1 MNKDKT
7 IFWWPRRVYCCSTIV
22 HCGTLWLSV
31 VNVPFVRFLR
41 PLMLGMQ
48 AAEQLF
54 VHLNCCLNYVVCYLE
69 TYFALNTYLNFVLL
83 YGSIHVQH
91 YYMTSVFVSHFYL
104 TSPKLLIDFYLLIT
118 RLSFFSDNL
127 SSVHLFQDVT
137 LLHDQPAFLGHQ
149 QLYAYCRPNPRA
161 KYLHYRLAG
170 EPTVQLYHLVPKFHR
185 QLLVN
190 ANQTTNSLYE
200 LCKLQVT

>member
-1 MNKDKT
+1 MTSPSLLLQHYSSLWYMVTQCGKRAVCK
-7 IFWWPRRVYCCSTIV
+7 IFATADVGDAGCWTAFKLLIY
-22 HCGTLWLSV
+22 
-31 VNVPFVRFLR
+31 
-41 PLMLGMQ
+41 
-48 AAEQLF
+48 

>member
-1 MNKDKT
+1 MLYVTQKPILCVKYLFEFC
-7 IFWWPRRVYCCSTIV
+7 IAI
-22 HCGTLWLSV
+22 
-31 VNVPFVRFLR
+31 RFYT
-41 PLMLGMQ
+41 
-48 AAEQLF
+48 
-54 VHLNCCLNYVVCYLE
+54 C
-69 TYFALNTYLNFVLL
+69 TTLL
-83 YGSIHVQH
+83 YDISICISFLFNVR
-91 YYMTSVFVSHFYL
+91 
-104 TSPKLLIDFYLLIT
+104 KLLIDFYLLIT

>member
-1 MNKDKT
+1 M
-7 IFWWPRRVYCCSTIV
+7 WPRN
-22 HCGTLWLSV
+22 L
-31 VNVPFVRFLR
+31 
-41 PLMLGMQ
+41 
-48 AAEQLF
+48 
-54 VHLNCCLNYVVCYLE
+54 
-69 TYFALNTYLNFVLL
+69 YFALNTYLNFVLL

-104 TSPKLLIDFYLLIT
+104 TSPKLLLDFYLLIT

-200 LCKLQVT
+200 LCKLQMT

>member
-1 MNKDKT
+1 MTSPSLLLQHYSSLWYMVTQCGKRAVCK
-7 IFWWPRRVYCCSTIV
+7 IFATADVGDAGCWTA
-22 HCGTLWLSV
+22 
-31 VNVPFVRFLR
+31 FK
-41 PLMLGMQ
+41 
-48 AAEQLF
+48 LF
-54 VHLNCCLNYVVCYLE
+54 IYVHLNCCLNYVVCYLE

-83 YGSIHVQH
+83 YGFIHVQH
-91 YYMTSVFVSHFYL
+91 YYMKSVFVSHFYL

>member
-1 MNKDKT
+1 MTSPSLLLQHYSSLWYMVTQCGKRAVCK
-7 IFWWPRRVYCCSTIV
+7 IFATADVGDAGCWTAFCTFELLFKLCCMWPRN
-22 HCGTLWLSV
+22 L
-31 VNVPFVRFLR
+31 
-41 PLMLGMQ
+41 
-48 AAEQLF
+48 
-54 VHLNCCLNYVVCYLE
+54 
-69 TYFALNTYLNFVLL
+69 YFALNTYLNFVLL

-104 TSPKLLIDFYLLIT
+104 TSPKLHIDFYLLIT